1 MFLRKLFK
9 KKNKYTE
16 LKEKPKKD
24 CHICERKF
32 SKINYAVKKKKKL
45 YIFCSEECYYNW
57 LRDKAGLE
65 PY

>member
-9 KKNKYTE
+9 KKYTK
-16 LKEKPKKD
+16 LKENPKKD
-24 CHICERKF
+24 CHMCERKF
-32 SKINYAVKKKKKL
+32 SKINYAVKKKNKV
-45 YIFCSEECYYNW
+45 YIFCCEKCYYNW